1 MVAVSES
8 LVDAKD
14 EARQAEVRSDL
25 SEAMRGVEQTIFRQT
40 KWLAGILLGL
50 GGILLG
56 AMAVAVSV
64 ILSRLP

>member
-8 LVDAKD
+8 LVNAKD

>member
-50 GGILLG
+50 GGVLLG
-56 AMAVAVSV
+56 AMAVAVSI